1 MTKKVIKNKY
11 CSECEHLSSFEEIR
25 ILETVKV
32 KNSMIENE
40 HIYYKCGHCGELFEP
55 FDDPDYNAKLD
66 FEKYK
71 KLNGL
76 LSSREF
82 KEIRLSYSLS
92 LRQMAD
98 LIGVSYST
106 LSEIENGSIQSK
118 LLNNMLLT
126 FKDPFAVRNVYKERE
141 SFLHENFEGFLK
153 KIDFLCVREEESL
166 SELKEEW
173 SPESD
178 PTALLV
184 GNYVHSYFKSP
195 EAHQEFIQE
204 NASAIYKKNGSERAE
219 FAQAINMIE
228 TLEYD
233 DFFVLSIKAR
243 KN

>member
-11 CSECEHLSSFEEIR
+11 CSECEHLASFEEIR

-166 SELKEEW
+166 SELKEEIQNEL
-173 SPESD
+173 SELRNQTNEMLNRVNLLEYDISQFSEETTSD
-178 PTALLV
+178 
-184 GNYVHSYFKSP
+184 
-195 EAHQEFIQE
+195 
-204 NASAIYKKNGSERAE
+204 KKNGEIKWKVPTMRIMER
-219 FAQAINMIE
+219 
-228 TLEYD
+228 
-233 DFFVLSIKAR
+233 VL
-243 KN
+243 